1 MLVAGNFWE
10 NSTATRKM
18 RSDLSSVLFGTATFI
33 SLLIVACES
42 LSTFLLFFC
51 LSFFSVYI
59 TLDPKINSI
68 LILFFF
74 IPAFDS
80 DRTATCQKKKKN
92 FFPRR
97 RFAACV
103 LFFLF
108 VVVSWKKKSIF
119 FSFLILSLTL
129 DSCGF
134 ILFIYFFFPENLF
147 G

>member
-10 NSTATRKM
+10 NSPATRKM

-33 SLLIVACES
+33 SLLIFACES

-80 DRTATCQKKKKN
+80 DRTATLSKKKKT
-92 FFPRR
+92 FFLGEDLLLVSYFSYSLSCLGRR
-97 RFAACV
+97 NRF
-103 LFFLF
+103 FFLF
-108 VVVSWKKKSIF
+108 
-119 FSFLILSLTL
+119 
-129 DSCGF
+129 
-134 ILFIYFFFPENLF
+134 
-147 G
+147 